1 MKNLAL
7 MAYIS
12 SGTPQLP
19 ILEFLMEYGTEGLD
33 EVPPS
38 EIAKPTI
45 TKIFVN
51 GKRGS
56 LSMLTR
62 RVIMSLVRLC

>member
-1 MKNLAL
+1 

-12 SGTPQLP
+12 SGTPQHP
-19 ILEFLMEYGTEGLD
+19 ILEFLQEYGTEGLD
-33 EVPPS
+33 EVPPT

-51 GKRGS
+51 GEYS
-56 LSMLTR
+56 CVYQCVWTND
-62 RVIMSLVRLC
+62 